1 MADKTVNFITQNFK
15 LIVTIATFLIGLYIQ
30 HRANTMEIEQL
41 RREISR
47 IDGRLDS
54 QYLKLDEIKLDKS
67 VFEATVKQFSQ
78 MSNDIRDIRLT
89 LEDMMANGH
98 YSPNRSRHANRLND

>member
-1 MADKTVNFITQNFK
+1 
-15 LIVTIATFLIGLYIQ
+15 
-30 HRANTMEIEQL
+30 MEIEQL